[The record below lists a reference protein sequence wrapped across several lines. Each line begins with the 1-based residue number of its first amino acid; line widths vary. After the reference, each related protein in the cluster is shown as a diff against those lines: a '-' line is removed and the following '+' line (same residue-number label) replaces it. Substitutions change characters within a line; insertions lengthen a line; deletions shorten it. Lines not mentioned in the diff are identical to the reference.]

1 MSVTYKT
8 EAGGLEVERRYREL
22 LEHWPVPNEHRQIPT
37 REGETFVVVSGPESA
52 PPLVLLHG
60 AGANALT
67 WASAV
72 PSLARHF
79 RVYVVDVIGEPGL
92 SAPSR
97 PALETEEH
105 VLWLDDVMDA
115 LGLASTP
122 MVGLSLGGRLA
133 LDYATRRPDRVERL
147 VLLNPAG
154 LGKRKTAI
162 LFKLV
167 FLGMLGDWG
176 MRRTLVASGGAE
188 LRDTPAAE
196 FVMLVFKHFKP
207 RYEPIPPFDDDTLRG
222 LKIPTRVL
230 LGARDTMIDARG
242 TQRRLE
248 HAVPHADIVV
258 LPEAGHFIGGEAP
271 QVLDFLLSEGPKRA
285 R

>member
-1 MSVTYKT
+1 MSVVYKT
-8 EAGGLEVERRYREL
+8 EAGGHEVERRYREL
-22 LEHWPVPNEHRQIPT
+22 LEHWPVPSEHRRVPT
-37 REGETFVVVSGPESA
+37 RDGETFVVVSGPESA

-60 AGANALT
+60 AGGNALT

-115 LGLASTP
+115 LGLVSVSLAG
-122 MVGLSLGGRLA
+122 VSLGGRLA
-133 LDYATRRPDRVERL
+133 LDYATRRPDRVDRL

-154 LGKRKTAI
+154 IGKRKTAI

-176 MRRTLVASGGAE
+176 MRRNLMAAGGAE
-188 LRDTPAAE
+188 LADSTAAE

-207 RYEPIPPFDDDTLRG
+207 RFEQIPLFDDDTLRG
-222 LKIPTRVL
+222 LRIPILVL
-230 LGARDTMIDARG
+230 LGARDTMIDANG

-248 HAVPHADIVV
+248 HAVPHAEVVV

-271 QVLDFLLSEGPKRA
+271 QVLDFLLAQEPKRA